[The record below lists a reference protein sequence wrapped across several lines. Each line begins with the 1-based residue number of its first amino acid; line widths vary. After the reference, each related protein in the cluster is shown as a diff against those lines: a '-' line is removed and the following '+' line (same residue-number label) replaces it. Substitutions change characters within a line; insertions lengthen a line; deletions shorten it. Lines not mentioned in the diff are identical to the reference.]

1 MFQINEV
8 LLFKGESYRILALLP
23 PHVVWIAVVDTKAFP
38 SLILIDDLKEEI
50 AQESISRVLDP
61 YAHLALE
68 MPEEGSV
75 AKEKRDKNYQ
85 LIKPLL
91 ESDEYYLPKVR
102 SAIINYIIS
111 EQGST
116 KQTLYGLARKY
127 WQRGQ
132 IVNALLPD
140 YKNSGAKGKV
150 RTAKEKKLGRPRK
163 YMPGTGVNVDE
174 SIKRLFRIAI
184 DKYLLT
190 DKGYSFPYAHRR
202 FKDIYETYFPD
213 TSEEEMPT
221 HWQMHHFYKREY
233 SQAERVSKRVNKI
246 EFNKDVKPLQSTANT
261 QVLGPGSRFEIDAT
275 IADVYLVSDADRNR
289 IVGRPVVYFVKDV
302 FSRMIAGFYVGFEN
316 PSYVAALQ
324 ALVMSMTDK
333 VEFCKQLEYS
343 IEEEQWPVIGLCD
356 ALLADRG
363 ELLGYQIESL
373 ENSFS
378 VRIENTP
385 PYRGDA
391 KGIIERTFRTVQAD
405 FSPFAP
411 GFVTGTKVKKRG
423 GNDYRLDAKL
433 NVTEFK
439 KIVLG
444 SVLYH
449 NQFSVLHK
457 YDRYEDMPSDLACVP
472 LQLWNWGI
480 KNRTGRLRSVN
491 ADVLK
496 VCLLPRAKA
505 TISDLG
511 IKLFGVY
518 FTSTEILK
526 LGWLHRSSETSRPK
540 FLEAA
545 YDPAVADHIYLFPNK
560 NSTEYWV
567 CKLADRSREFVH
579 CSFWDV
585 WKIKGEQKDTMSK
598 AEQTSQEQKRSLE
611 RFIKQTIQEA
621 VKSDTANNGLS
632 NAEKINQITQNK
644 QSEKDLE
651 RKGSGYYPPK
661 SKKKTSAEIV
671 KLFDVKEDDFSYPD
685 LIEELF
691 DEDDD

>member
-8 LLFKGESYRILALLP
+8 LLFKDESYRILALLP
-23 PHVVWIAVVDTKAFP
+23 PHVVWIAVEDIKAFP

-50 AQESISRVLDP
+50 AQEGIIRVLDP

-102 SAIINYIIS
+102 SAIINRVIS

-116 KQTLYGLARKY
+116 KQSLYRLARRF

-132 IVNALLPD
+132 IANALLPD
-140 YKNSGAKGKV
+140 YKNSGAKGKA

-163 YMPGTGVNVDE
+163 HMPGTGVNVDE

-213 TSEEEMPT
+213 TPEEEMPT

-233 SQAERVSKRVNKI
+233 SQAERISNRVGKI
-246 EFNKDVKPLQSTANT
+246 EFNKDIKPLQSTANT

-275 IADVYLVSDADRNR
+275 IADIYVVSDSDRNS

-333 VEFCKQLEYS
+333 VKLCAQLDCP
-343 IEEEQWPVIGLCD
+343 IEKEQWPVVGLCD

-385 PYRGDA
+385 PYRGDS

-411 GFVTGTKVKKRG
+411 GFVSGTKVKKRG

-439 KIVLG
+439 KIILG

-457 YDRYEDMPSDLACVP
+457 YDRYEDMPSDLPCVP
-472 LQLWNWGI
+472 LQLWNWGVE
-480 KNRTGRLRSVN
+480 NRTGRLRSVN
-491 ADVLK
+491 SEVLK
-496 VCLLPRAKA
+496 VCLLPRGKA

-526 LGWLHRSSETSRPK
+526 LGWLHRSSEASRPK
-540 FLEAA
+540 ALEAA

-560 NSTEYWV
+560 NSTEYWT
-567 CKLADRSREFVH
+567 CKLADRSREFIY

-585 WKIKGEQKDTMSK
+585 WKIKDEQKKTMSK
-598 AEQTSQEQKRSLE
+598 AEQIGQEQKRNLE
-611 RFIKQTIQEA
+611 KFVKQTIQDAEKDY
-621 VKSDTANNGLS
+621 VIDNGLS
-632 NAEKINQITQNK
+632 NAEKTSQITQNK
-644 QSEKDLE
+644 RSEKDRE
-651 RKGSGYYPPK
+651 RKDSGYYPPMNN
-661 SKKKTSAEIV
+661 KKKSADII
-671 KLFDVKEDDFSYPD
+671 KLSSVKEDNFSYPD
-685 LIEELF
+685 LIDELF
-691 DEDDD
+691 DEDDS